1 MGSAEVTLDGHVR
14 VAEADLPRLRI
25 RHLTSQLDSSIA
37 VPDRLLSMASEVIT
51 GYTEW
56 VGTWGGAQV
65 SLGWD
70 WGSLRGEIFV
80 LSPAEIRTNIQL
92 VTPDGAAESPM
103 LCRMHLARWLEESL
117 PWRESA
123 VRDLVE
129 GREGG

>member
-1 MGSAEVTLDGHVR
+1 MGSAEVMPDGRVR

-25 RHLTSQLDSSIA
+25 RHLTSQVDSSIA
-37 VPDRLLSMASEVIT
+37 VPDHLLGLAAEVIT

-70 WGSLRGEIFV
+70 WASCRGEILL

-92 VTPDGAAESPM
+92 VAPDGSVMLPR
-103 LCRMHLARWLEESL
+103 LCRVRLARWLESI
-117 PWRESA
+117 PWRETA
-123 VRDLVE
+123 VLELLQPR
-129 GREGG
+129 GNG